1 MAGNEVMKEA
11 ISKALVTVIEEMNEE
26 RDDDAQLGTQHDSTL
41 YGTGGNLDSLDLVRL
56 VVLLEQQIDDD
67 LGRSVSIADD
77 RAMSQENS
85 HFNSVGALVD
95 HVANLLEE

>member
-1 MAGNEVMKEA
+1 MPDREVSKEA
-11 ISKALVTVIEEMNEE
+11 ISKALISVIEEMNEE
-26 RDDDAQLGTQHDSTL
+26 RDDDVQLGTQPDSTL
-41 YGTGGNLDSLDLVRL
+41 YGTGGDLDSLDLVRL
-56 VVLLEQQIDDD
+56 VVLLEQQIDAD

-85 HFNSVGALVD
+85 HFHSVSSLID